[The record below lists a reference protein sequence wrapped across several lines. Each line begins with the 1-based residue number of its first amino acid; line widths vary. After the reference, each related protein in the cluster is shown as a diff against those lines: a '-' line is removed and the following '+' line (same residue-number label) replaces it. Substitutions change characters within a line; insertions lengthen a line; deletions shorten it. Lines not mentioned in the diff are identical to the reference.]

1 MEKNPRV
8 KRRCSAEPIRADG
21 KTAMITDSERAKAI
35 AKSESGGLLNLTE
48 LASVFDVGRD
58 FTKQMVRAGF
68 KTFGGRTTREDALA
82 WLRENRDFKTRQEQ
96 KSAKSQ
102 RNSAI
107 QRRSGAKR

>member
-1 MEKNPRV
+1 ME
-8 KRRCSAEPIRADG
+8 CGTIHADG
-21 KTAMITDSERAKAI
+21 ETTMITDSERAKAV

-48 LASVFDVGRD
+48 LALVVDVGRD

-82 WLRENRDFKTRQEQ
+82 WLRKNAGFKTRQQQ
-96 KSAKSQ
+96 KSAKPR

-107 QRRSGAKR
+107 QLGNDAKR